1 LYDEIFNEK
10 EFYKN
15 RMESQSTHKRIKT
28 EIIQKKKVSANSAK
42 KENKSG
48 NFFKN
53 LFGKFSK

>member
-1 LYDEIFNEK
+1 
-10 EFYKN
+10 
-15 RMESQSTHKRIKT
+15 MESQSTHKRIKT